1 MPFFPSSTYSLTL
14 LSNLVMSNK
23 KWNMFVALSEYLS
36 FKIVQLGRI
45 WTLRLELFDICTKGT
60 FFSENLM
67 MLKKICQ
74 FTILNFLLK
83 FLKLHFVCFCF
94 AADFQANPTDIS
106 SKKGGKIQM
115 RSLRHICLDL

>member
-1 MPFFPSSTYSLTL
+1 
-14 LSNLVMSNK
+14 
-23 KWNMFVALSEYLS
+23 MFVALLEYLS
-36 FKIVQLGRI
+36 VKIVQLGRI

-94 AADFQANPTDIS
+94 AADFQDDNIAFVKKTEKKNSNDEFKIVKMAYLFEPVNNTDLFLKIS
-106 SKKGGKIQM
+106 
-115 RSLRHICLDL
+115 DL